1 MIFDKFTLFLSALEV
16 ELTLSWFGDRS
27 KRLPRKRALREYY
40 AHIKGRTDG
49 RILSMVGGKHLREGG
64 RVKIGPY

>member
-1 MIFDKFTLFLSALEV
+1 MSFAKFTLFLSTLEV

-40 AHIKGRTDG
+40 AHIKGQTDG
-49 RILSMVGGKHLREGG
+49 RILSRVGDKNLREGG
-64 RVKIGPY
+64 RVEIGPD